1 MGVYYA
7 QGASGKI
14 YPFRIKGAE
23 ISDTERSRIGEYLQ
37 GLGDPDEALIGGEG
51 DKSAIG
57 QAFGRGVD
65 TLQLGFGSALEG
77 LGKTTGLE
85 FLEEFGEDVVETN
98 KKQLAESEQYATRL
112 DDVKDIGSGLDFF
125 GQTLAEQAP
134 QLGSTIGGSVVG
146 AKIGA
151 AGGPIGV
158 VVGGI
163 AGGLAANL
171 PFFYGMN
178 REAQKDES
186 GVVQSEGIAAL
197 TAIPQASLD
206 FIADRIVVGSLLTPA
221 IVKGGGLFTRGV
233 KGVGVGATV
242 EVPTEVGQQV
252 LERLQAGQDITSEE
266 AIKQYKEV
274 AVAAGLVG
282 GTVRGTTQAFDN
294 FDKKQEAKK
303 KEQLEKDLSDLRSE
317 VHRNA
322 GLGQRRL
329 EEGEEAQADLD
340 KIANEGMTL
349 EQQEQKRQQEL
360 EKITSGEVAYPINK
374 LDESAQRTIRAA
386 RARTSP
392 NRFAIQSPTITP
404 AELRSLRLDSLAD
417 AVEQSQKG
425 AVDSKPASHA
435 TTKRKFNQKQYDDAV
450 QKVIDDGKA
459 DIDTIQS
466 AAKDDN
472 GDAVAP
478 SVAEDIRDEMI
489 ANRVIRQAE
498 PNVYVPLTE
507 QEIQED
513 AAAPLRR
520 IVSQEQKRLERLRKE
535 KEKQIERE
543 KKLKNNWKA
552 TPKQEQQLTESKA
565 RGDEIDAAIRASEA
579 RAIGLQRQVNTIE
592 SRTGAKGALDQQ
604 QYTQEQANSALE
616 ASRLASV
623 VEQTQEYKAKNEQLG
638 RQLAQDLKKLV
649 GVDVA
654 LSIDPKVIE
663 TPPGLVV
670 EGQYDSSKKLIALA
684 MSVYDVGL
692 TEQQRLAKLRGV
704 LNHEVIDAL
713 RDIGLFTQAEYDSLV
728 AAASKRKYTVV
739 QNGTNVERDYTFVD
753 RAQRINQKKPEES
766 FAQYE
771 ERVHEEAVAEMFRS
785 WADGR
790 LKVAGKPLSLFKRI
804 VNFFKGVQDVHA
816 DQGFNTVDSIFE
828 NISTGVI
835 GQRKSGQPEA
845 VKPRDRTIQADL
857 SSIPLN
863 NVRRIAA
870 REEVDAGIQKSTLS
884 GIKRKAAAIAGLHRL
899 KENSLN
905 PTINE
910 TDPDNPFV
918 YTPLLNKEGRPIPL
932 KKETALAILQEER
945 GGAVLD
951 PENKADMETI
961 AQAFAA
967 FAEPAIKRDAS
978 AIGWYEQKLRAAK
991 EILHNIA
998 ARQGANRTV
1007 LSDPEMEAAFDF
1019 ALAVT
1024 SNGMSVVENFEAAKE
1039 QIDYWSET
1047 GEFLVKGYG
1056 ERVKAMEGSFAFY
1069 NALKKDG
1076 KSDLEIAEYLM
1087 EEHTVG
1093 EMKKHPL
1100 IVEYG
1105 LTVPSGELA
1114 SERMPLA
1121 FLLGP
1126 KIGAGFYMNL
1136 RGDFDRLTADVW
1148 FMRLYNF
1155 ITGKPFKEP
1164 KAADIQKNKDV
1175 IIGHL
1180 EEGPK
1185 NDFERRII
1193 SEVMADNDIDIV
1205 TEGNIE
1211 DFAVL
1216 LNRRFQRE
1224 FTAASTRN
1232 TDKIKAY
1239 AAERGINWKSEQAK
1253 QNTPDLEQRPEKTDI
1268 FVKADT
1274 LTKQLSPQEQATPL
1288 NGTQRKHIRQAI
1300 ARAREILKDGG
1311 YDINTADFQAVVW
1324 YPMKQIFGSMN
1335 VAKGSGSDND
1345 YVDGAIA
1352 LARTEGFTD
1361 AEIKEAL
1368 PDTERERI
1376 NLDPSATRE
1385 DAGVRNELVEDSA
1398 TEVAFDEGRTEE
1410 EVSEAGISDTAQ
1422 AVDEA
1427 AAFTETLS
1435 QEDQDVVQDLSDQS
1449 RDQTIPLDVD
1459 FSSIAPEK
1467 PLQLALNPIAKR
1479 AAAKGDPS
1487 RVKNPSLFGLIKDN
1501 RGTYPVVVMAGQDES
1516 TGRTV
1521 PFLRDFGL
1529 HHMIQRNHLQEFLDS
1544 SKYTDLEQPIY
1555 DVMQAWAKQGYRD
1568 GPDVISEI
1576 TNSAGGMRLTMER
1589 PPRKSPPIIVDLDF
1603 IPPSRLR
1610 SGDGIYTVA
1619 TAFPREKNYR
1629 REIADRSAIPM
1640 DYSSSHLREAQNSIV
1655 YGKSYDVLKKALK
1668 LVTLGSEEK
1677 AEKAANTFGDLFQ
1690 DRFLPIAQVV
1700 DKLRAQGATIDDAFD
1715 PYLQESLYHGRVGNR
1730 IEEAKNAFYE
1740 PAADRVKDL
1749 NLDEGTNYEALAS
1762 SSDFVRQ
1769 AEKESGSKRL
1779 AVVDAYLYALH
1790 AKERNAYISSINEGE
1805 TAGSGMRDAEA
1816 DAIINWVN
1824 SLDANNR
1831 QVLQDVRGIVRDI
1844 VADTNKVRVEGGLIP
1859 ADFNTGEVEIDEE
1872 GNTVTA
1878 PDFQEYVPLRGILDP
1893 DGEATEEGS
1902 FGAARGQTFSIRG
1915 KEDRRMLGRSEYA
1928 TSVLASVFMQNQ
1940 NAVIR
1945 SEKNAVGKSFLDLI
1959 RAEPEA
1965 MSQYAVELQSPP
1977 MRRGLVQG
1985 AVKMMYDFQA
1995 KNDDS
2000 ILVVKEGGKE
2010 ILIKTRDPRVAKA
2023 MKGSTGASNQTL
2035 SGIVR
2040 GFGKINRYLSNIN
2053 TTYNPEFLITN
2064 LVRDVQTAGV
2074 NVNQYEIDGLT
2085 KEIMTN
2091 YKSAFKGV
2099 RDVVRGMRRNKNT
2112 GQFELPSTITKEMA
2126 ESAGFDINNA
2136 TDADVFRLFQMYGGQ
2151 NALNTM
2157 DTLQDQINGIKGVIG
2172 DIAESGAR
2180 GKWNSVKNSF
2190 VGKGAGSIL
2199 NLLDDYN
2206 TVVENAIRVAT
2217 FKSLAPKIGFERA
2230 AFAARN
2236 VTVDFAKG
2244 GEFKPFMNSV
2254 YLFYNASLQGSF
2266 ALINAATRS
2275 SKVRKIWVSTVMA
2288 GIILDQLNASLSEE
2302 DEDGE
2307 LVFDKAPEY
2316 ILEHN
2321 ILLPDPFGVT
2331 DRSHI
2336 SIPLPYGLNIGF
2348 NLGRSLSRL
2357 MRGGYDIGEAGSS
2370 IFMTA
2375 ADALNPLGGTNN
2387 FFNFAAPTVADPFVD
2402 LMRNEEEFSGRPIV
2416 KETSPFDPTPPP
2428 NSQLYWSTTSPSLK
2442 WATDNLN
2449 KLTGGSKVESG
2460 LLDFSPDII
2469 DYWLNY
2475 LTGGA
2480 GMFVNRT
2487 LDFTTQTIPTALS
2500 EGFEDEFVR
2509 QTPFLRKVFYSVS
2522 EREDVSG
2529 FIENRNKVLKA
2540 REVLEEVIK
2549 SRDPSAI
2556 RDVRSRYEKELSVF
2570 GQIRAI
2576 NSARNR
2582 ILRKLRQ
2589 IDANPNLSDDQKE
2602 KATERLRDNLEALI
2616 QRGNKVMN
2624 EADI

>member
-1 MGVYYA
+1 M
-7 QGASGKI
+7 Q
-14 YPFRIKGAE
+14 E
-23 ISDTERSRIGEYLQ
+23 
-37 GLGDPDEALIGGEG
+37 
-51 DKSAIG
+51 
-57 QAFGRGVD
+57 
-65 TLQLGFGSALEG
+65 
-77 LGKTTGLE
+77 
-85 FLEEFGEDVVETN
+85 GED
-98 KKQLAESEQYATRL
+98 A
-112 DDVKDIGSGLDFF
+112 
-125 GQTLAEQAP
+125 
-134 QLGSTIGGSVVG
+134 
-146 AKIGA
+146 
-151 AGGPIGV
+151 
-158 VVGGI
+158 
-163 AGGLAANL
+163 
-171 PFFYGMN
+171 
-178 REAQKDES
+178 
-186 GVVQSEGIAAL
+186 
-197 TAIPQASLD
+197 
-206 FIADRIVVGSLLTPA
+206 
-221 IVKGGGLFTRGV
+221 
-233 KGVGVGATV
+233 
-242 EVPTEVGQQV
+242 
-252 LERLQAGQDITSEE
+252 
-266 AIKQYKEV
+266 EV
-274 AVAAGLVG
+274 A
-282 GTVRGTTQAFDN
+282 
-294 FDKKQEAKK
+294 
-303 KEQLEKDLSDLRSE
+303 
-317 VHRNA
+317 
-322 GLGQRRL
+322 
-329 EEGEEAQADLD
+329 LD
-340 KIANEGMTL
+340 KIAAEGMSL
-349 EQQEQKRQQEL
+349 EQKEQKRQQQL
-360 EKITSGEVAYPINK
+360 EKITAGEVEYPINK
-374 LDESAQRTIRAA
+374 LDDSAQRTIKVA
-386 RARTSP
+386 RARASA
-392 NRFAIQSPTITP
+392 NRFAPQSPKITVG
-404 AELRSLRLDSLAD
+404 ELRSLRLNSIAD
-417 AVEQSQKG
+417 AVEQKQKG
-425 AVDSKPASHA
+425 AVDSKPESHA
-435 TTKRKFNQKQYDDAV
+435 TAKRKFNQKQYDAAV
-450 QKVIDDGKA
+450 SKVVDDGKA
-459 DIDTIQS
+459 DVETIQA
-466 AAKDDN
+466 AAKDDDGN
-472 GDAVAP
+472 DVAP

-498 PNVYVPLTE
+498 PNVYVPLTPQE
-507 QEIQED
+507 QAED
-513 AAAPLRR
+513 VASPLRK
-520 IVSQEQKRLERLRKE
+520 IVAEEQKRLDALRKE
-535 KEKQIERE
+535 KDKQLAKE
-543 KKLKNNWKA
+543 KKLKDNWKA
-552 TPKQEQQLTESKA
+552 TPSQERQLTESKA
-565 RGDEIDAAIRASEA
+565 RNDEIDKAILASEQ
-579 RAIGLQRQVNTIE
+579 RALGLQRQVNTIE

-604 QYTQEQANSALE
+604 KYTQEQSNAALE
-616 ASRLASV
+616 AARLASV
-623 VEQTQEYKAKNEQLG
+623 SEQTAEYKAKNEQLG
-638 RQLAQDLKKLV
+638 KQLAKDLKKLV

-704 LNHEVIDAL
+704 LNHEVIHAL
-713 RDIGLFTQAEYDSLV
+713 RDVGLFTQTEYDSLV

-739 QNGTNVERDYTFVD
+739 QNGKNVARDYTFVD
-753 RAQRINQKKPEES
+753 RAQRINQKKPQES

-790 LKVAGKPLSLFKRI
+790 LKIAGKPLSLFKRI

-816 DQGFNTVDSIFE
+816 DQGFNTADSIFE

-835 GQRKSGQPEA
+835 GQRKSGQAGA
-845 VKPRDRTIQADL
+845 VKPRDKTIQKDL
-857 SSIPLN
+857 SSVPLE
-863 NVRRIAA
+863 NVRRVAA
-870 REEVDAGIQKSTLS
+870 REEVDAGVQKSSLS
-884 GIKRKAAAIAGLHRL
+884 GIKRKSSIIAGLHRL

-905 PTINE
+905 PTLN
-910 TDPDNPFV
+910 TDDPDNPFV
-918 YTPLLNKEGRPIPL
+918 YTPLLNKDGKPVPL

-951 PENKADMETI
+951 PENKADLETI
-961 AQAFAA
+961 AQSFAA

-978 AIGWYEQKLRAAK
+978 AIGWYEQKLKAAK

-998 ARQGANRTV
+998 SRQGANRTV

-1039 QIDYWSET
+1039 QIDHWSET

-1056 ERVKAMEGSFAFY
+1056 ERIKAMEGSFAFY
-1069 NALKKDG
+1069 NALKNDG

-1093 EMKKHPL
+1093 DMKKHPL

-1164 KAADIQKNKDV
+1164 KASDIQKNKDI

-1185 NDFERRII
+1185 SDFERRII

-1449 RDQTIPLDVD
+1449 RDQTVPLDVD
-1459 FSSIAPEK
+1459 FSSIPPEK
-1467 PLQLALNPIAKR
+1467 PLQLMLNPIARR
-1479 AAAKGDPS
+1479 AAAKGNVAA
-1487 RVKNPSLFGLIKDN
+1487 VKNPSLFGLIKDN
-1501 RGTYPVVVMAGQDES
+1501 LGTYPVVVMAGQDKS
-1516 TGRTV
+1516 TERTV
-1521 PFLRDFGL
+1521 PFLKDFGL
-1529 HHMIQRNHLQEFLDS
+1529 HHMLQRNHLQEFRDS
-1544 SKYTDLEQPIY
+1544 SKYIDLEQPIY

-1568 GPDVISEI
+1568 GPDVVSET
-1576 TNSAGGMRLTMER
+1576 TNSARGMRLTMER
-1589 PPRKSPPIIVDLDF
+1589 PPRKSPPIVVDLEF

-1610 SGDGIYTVA
+1610 SGDGIYTVS
-1619 TAFPREKNYR
+1619 TAFPRNRDARKS
-1629 REIADRSAIPM
+1629 IVDSSAIPI
-1640 DYSSSHLREAQNSIV
+1640 DFSSAHIREAQNSIV

-1730 IEEAKNAFYE
+1730 VEEAKNAFYE
-1740 PAADRVKDL
+1740 PAANRVKDL
-1749 NLDEGTNYEALAS
+1749 NLDAGTNYEGLAAA
-1762 SSDFVRQ
+1762 SDFVRQ
-1769 AEKESGSKRL
+1769 AEKESGSRRL

-1805 TAGSGMRDAEA
+1805 SAGSGMRDAEA

-1824 SLDANNR
+1824 NLDANNR
-1831 QVLQDVRGIVRDI
+1831 QVLQDVRAIVRDI
-1844 VADTNKVRVEGGLIP
+1844 VADTNKVRVDGGLIP
-1859 ADFNTGEVEIDEE
+1859 ADFNTGEVEISED
-1872 GNTVTA
+1872 GTTATA

-1893 DGEATEEGS
+1893 EGEASEEGS
-1902 FGAARGQTFSIRG
+1902 FGAARGQTFSVRG

-1965 MSQYAVELQSPP
+1965 MSQYAVEIEGPP

-2000 ILVVKEGGKE
+2000 ILVVKEGGQE
-2010 ILIKTRDPRVAKA
+2010 VLIKTRDPRVAKA

-2053 TTYNPEFLITN
+2053 TTYNPEFLVTN

-2085 KEIMTN
+2085 KEILTN

-2099 RDVVRGMRRNKNT
+2099 KDVVRGMRKNQKT
-2112 GQFELPSTITKEMA
+2112 GQLELPSTITKEMA

-2136 TDADVFRLFQMYGGQ
+2136 TDADMFRLFQIYGGQ

-2172 DIAESGAR
+2172 DIAENGAR

-2199 NLLDDYN
+2199 NFLDDY
-2206 TVVENAIRVAT
+2206 TRWLRT
-2217 FKSLAPKIGFERA
+2217 P
-2230 AFAARN
+2230 
-2236 VTVDFAKG
+2236 
-2244 GEFKPFMNSV
+2244 SV
-2254 YLFYNASLQGSF
+2254 
-2266 ALINAATRS
+2266 
-2275 SKVRKIWVSTVMA
+2275 
-2288 GIILDQLNASLSEE
+2288 
-2302 DEDGE
+2302 
-2307 LVFDKAPEY
+2307 
-2316 ILEHN
+2316 
-2321 ILLPDPFGVT
+2321 
-2331 DRSHI
+2331 
-2336 SIPLPYGLNIGF
+2336 
-2348 NLGRSLSRL
+2348 
-2357 MRGGYDIGEAGSS
+2357 
-2370 IFMTA
+2370 
-2375 ADALNPLGGTNN
+2375 
-2387 FFNFAAPTVADPFVD
+2387 
-2402 LMRNEEEFSGRPIV
+2402 
-2416 KETSPFDPTPPP
+2416 
-2428 NSQLYWSTTSPSLK
+2428 
-2442 WATDNLN
+2442 
-2449 KLTGGSKVESG
+2449 
-2460 LLDFSPDII
+2460 
-2469 DYWLNY
+2469 
-2475 LTGGA
+2475 
-2480 GMFVNRT
+2480 
-2487 LDFTTQTIPTALS
+2487 
-2500 EGFEDEFVR
+2500 
-2509 QTPFLRKVFYSVS
+2509 
-2522 EREDVSG
+2522 
-2529 FIENRNKVLKA
+2529 
-2540 REVLEEVIK
+2540 
-2549 SRDPSAI
+2549 
-2556 RDVRSRYEKELSVF
+2556 
-2570 GQIRAI
+2570 
-2576 NSARNR
+2576 
-2582 ILRKLRQ
+2582 
-2589 IDANPNLSDDQKE
+2589 
-2602 KATERLRDNLEALI
+2602 
-2616 QRGNKVMN
+2616 
-2624 EADI
+2624 

>member
-37 GLGDPDEALIGGEG
+37 GLGDPDEALIGGED

-134 QLGSTIGGSVVG
+134 QLASTIGGSVVG

-322 GLGQRRL
+322 ALGQRRL

-360 EKITSGEVAYPINK
+360 EKITSGEVAYPVNK

-392 NRFAIQSPTITP
+392 NRFAVQSPAITP
-404 AELRSLRLDSLAD
+404 SELRSLRLDSLAD

-604 QYTQEQANSALE
+604 QYTQEQANAALE

-692 TEQQRLAKLRGV
+692 TEKQRLAKLRGV
-704 LNHEVIDAL
+704 LNHEVIHAL

-998 ARQGANRTV
+998 SRQGANRTV

-1164 KAADIQKNKDV
+1164 KAADIQKNKDI

-1368 PDTERERI
+1368 PDAERERI

-1501 RGTYPVVVMAGQDES
+1501 RGTYPVVVMAGQDKS

-1730 IEEAKNAFYE
+1730 IEEAKNAFYD

-1749 NLDEGTNYEALAS
+1749 NLDEGTNYEGLAAA
-1762 SSDFVRQ
+1762 SDFVRQ

-1893 DGEATEEGS
+1893 DGEASEEGS

-2053 TTYNPEFLITN
+2053 TTYNPEFLVTN

-2085 KEIMTN
+2085 KEILTN

-2099 RDVVRGMRRNKNT
+2099 KDVVRGMRRNKNT

-2136 TDADVFRLFQMYGGQ
+2136 TDADIFRLFQIYGGQ

-2556 RDVRSRYEKELSVF
+2556 RDVRNRYEKELSVF

-2602 KATERLRDNLEALI
+2602 KATERLRENLEALI